1 MSEPDPRQALR
12 EFISHELLMDETAAL
27 DDERE
32 LLLDGTIDSLG
43 ATRLVG
49 YIERTWDIEIP
60 PQHVTVENFR
70 TIATMAG
77 YVERRMANCA
87 GS

>member
-1 MSEPDPRQALR
+1 MSERDLRQALR
-12 EFISHELLMDETAAL
+12 EFISHELVMDETAAL
-27 DDERE
+27 DDEQE

-49 YIERTWDIEIP
+49 YIERTWGIEIP
-60 PQHVTVENFR
+60 PQHVTVDNFS

-77 YVERRMANCA
+77 YVERRMID
-87 GS
+87 GSGS

>member
-1 MSEPDPRQALR
+1 MSEGDLRQGLR
-12 EFISHELLMDETAAL
+12 EFISHELLMDETAVL
-27 DDERE
+27 DDDQE

-49 YIERTWDIEIP
+49 HIEGTWSIKIP
-60 PQHVTVENFR
+60 PEDVTVENFR

-77 YVERRMANCA
+77 YVERRVVD
-87 GS
+87 GSGP